1 MDSFGRGSFFTCK
14 HFTPVKTSLR
24 IWWSRNTP
32 VTTLRRHL
40 PGPILWHATA
50 HTPAR
55 VLEDPLVLL
64 VAADSRGGRP
74 ASWRSPKSGVVSQC
88 SAATPYT
95 QTSPGPL
102 AGSGSACLAGSW
114 CQSWNG
120 FNGLPGVHS
129 LLYMRSTTQSLLGPK
144 CLRKE
149 ASLLHLT
156 ADRQAGRMQEARKPM
171 WCGAR
176 LCSPASGG
184 YSVREAEFAVA
195 VLAEENP
202 NGFQW
207 GMVLRMARC
216 GTKRQRR

>member
-1 MDSFGRGSFFTCK
+1 MAG
-14 HFTPVKTSLR
+14 VL
-24 IWWSRNTP
+24 
-32 VTTLRRHL
+32 L
-40 PGPILWHATA
+40 PGEAPNQASCLSAVQRRPIH
-50 HTPAR
+50 R
-55 VLEDPLVLL
+55 PLL
-64 VAADSRGGRP
+64 G
-74 ASWRSPKSGVVSQC
+74 
-88 SAATPYT
+88 
-95 QTSPGPL
+95 L

>member
-1 MDSFGRGSFFTCK
+1 MNSFRRGSFFTCK

-24 IWWSRNTP
+24 IRWSRNTP

-102 AGSGSACLAGSW
+102 AGSGSACLAGSY

-120 FNGLPGVHS
+120 FNGLPSVQPFVHAIDNAIAAGPQGVCARRHHCCI
-129 LLYMRSTTQSLLGPK
+129 LPQI
-144 CLRKE
+144 
-149 ASLLHLT
+149 
-156 ADRQAGRMQEARKPM
+156 DRRGGCKRQKSQ
-171 WCGAR
+171 CGAVLGCALR
-176 LCSPASGG
+176 RA
-184 YSVREAEFAVA
+184 EAAA
-195 VLAEENP
+195 
-202 NGFQW
+202 
-207 GMVLRMARC
+207 
-216 GTKRQRR
+216 